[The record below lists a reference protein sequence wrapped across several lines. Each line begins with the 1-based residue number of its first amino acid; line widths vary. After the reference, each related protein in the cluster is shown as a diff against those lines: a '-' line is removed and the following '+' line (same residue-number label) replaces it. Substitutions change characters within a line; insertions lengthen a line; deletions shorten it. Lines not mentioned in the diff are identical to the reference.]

1 MAALLAFLRIPSL
14 TPPPEN
20 KHVPW
25 LFLSGW
31 KGPGSRGCTPP
42 RWRSVPRLLSAS
54 QDVLFAFPPLLP
66 GSASDGGWK
75 EIRRVDFSPHLSE
88 LSDLYL
94 TPSWLARVWRLGPCE
109 LLSQPGPQSERGGS
123 HSERNRGASSRSLRV
138 GAGVACVRRKP
149 NLLLEEGPA
158 ASLHRWPGALTCT
171 RTVHLKAVPQGRG
184 RRGSR
189 PDLSPF
195 RFLRMPCPRKAFG
208 AHPGVTPPPHPM

>member
-1 MAALLAFLRIPSL
+1 M
-14 TPPPEN
+14 
-20 KHVPW
+20 
-25 LFLSGW
+25 
-31 KGPGSRGCTPP
+31 
-42 RWRSVPRLLSAS
+42 
-54 QDVLFAFPPLLP
+54 
-66 GSASDGGWK
+66 
-75 EIRRVDFSPHLSE
+75 
-88 LSDLYL
+88 
-94 TPSWLARVWRLGPCE
+94 
-109 LLSQPGPQSERGGS
+109 GS

-208 AHPGVTPPPHPM
+208 AHPGVTLPPTPPHVMPRPCSSASGVRGVQAAAHSHPRPWGLSPGPAASASVVLLTLLVS